1 MIVNNEFAN
10 LIGYPVRYVGAKVE
24 LYEGSTLADTY
35 NQYYALK
42 NLTIERVAEEGKF
55 FGFGICQKINVHL
68 VDKDRYIH
76 ITTADSL
83 KPYFS
88 VGALDPV
95 STFPMFYVSEVHR
108 DENTNE
114 LSVTAYDALYKASMH
129 TIAELGLKPPSPP
142 TGEAPPA
149 VAYALFDIA
158 DFIAIELGIGEVII
172 PEGTEDKF
180 INESQMYGGNFE
192 GSETFREA
200 LDAIAEATQTIY
212 YIDSNQNLVFK
223 RLDKDADAVFTIDRE
238 KYITLESGDNRRL
251 ATIVHAT
258 ELGDNVSASTT
269 ETGSTQ
275 YVRDNPFWDL
285 RDDVATLID
294 AALATVGGLTINQF
308 ECEWRGNPLLEIG
321 DKIALVTKDNNTAI
335 SYVLDDV
342 ISYDGS
348 LSQNTRWSYTDNEG
362 ETEDNPTSLGDA
374 LKQTYARVDKVNKQ
388 INLVASEVSANAEAI
403 SSLQLDTEGI
413 HASVSK
419 IEEDVVASIEGISE
433 ELSTLTTRVDASIT
447 SEDVTIAIQSEL
459 ANGVDRVTT
468 STGFTFNEE
477 GLTVSKTDSEM
488 TTQIT
493 EDGMTVY
500 KNEEAVLTANNAGV
514 NAVNL
519 HATTYLL
526 IGTNSR
532 FEDYGSNRTGC
543 FWIGN

>member
-10 LIGYPVRYVGAKVE
+10 LFSYPVRYVGAKVE

-76 ITTADSL
+76 ITTADRL
-83 KPYFS
+83 KSSFS
-88 VGALDPV
+88 VGGLDYV
-95 STFPMFYVSEVHR
+95 NNFPTFYVSEVHR

-114 LSVTAYDALYKASMH
+114 LSVTAYDALYKATSH
-129 TIAELGLKPPSPP
+129 TFSELNLAAPYTIQEVAFACCMKLGLNGYSHSAENIWR
-142 TGEAPPA
+142 EAYEEGA
-149 VAYALFDIA
+149 NLD
-158 DFIAIELGIGEVII
+158 
-172 PEGTEDKF
+172 GTET
-180 INESQMYGGNFE
+180 I
-192 GSETFREA
+192 REV
-200 LDAIAEATQTIY
+200 LDAIAEVTQTIY
-212 YIDSNQNLVFK
+212 YIDSKGYLYFK
-223 RLDKDADAVFTIDRE
+223 RLNKDGEPVFTIDRE

-275 YVRDNPFWDL
+275 YVRNNPFWDNNE
-285 RDDVATLID
+285 DVATLID
-294 AALATVGGLTINQF
+294 EALAAVGGLTINQF

-321 DKIALVTKDNNTAI
+321 DKIALVTKDNNTVT

-342 ISYDGS
+342 ITYDGS
-348 LSQNTRWSYTDNEG
+348 FSQSTRWSYEDAEAEG
-362 ETEDNPTSLGDA
+362 ADNPTSLGDV
-374 LKQTYARVDKVNKQ
+374 LKQTYARVDKANKQ
-388 INLVASEVSANAEAI
+388 IDLVVSETAANTEAI
-403 SSLQLDTEGI
+403 SNLQLDTEGI

-419 IEEDVVASIEGISE
+419 IEEDVVASLEGINE
-433 ELSTLTTRVDASIT
+433 ELSTLTTRVDAAIT

-468 STGFTFNEE
+468 STGFTFNED

-488 TTQIT
+488 TTTIT

-519 HATTYLL
+519 HATTYLI

-532 FEDYGSNRTGC
+532 FEDYGGNRTGC